1 MDFGVLKPLN
11 PMPRFAFI
19 GLLIL
24 ISYNV
29 LPQDKG
35 EAQRRSTISPHM
47 AWEDLLQDH
56 VQDDGR
62 VDYKGFLR
70 DKQLLDSYL
79 EALALQPPREDW
91 STQARMAYYINLYNA
106 ATVALILEN
115 YPLKSIRDID
125 RPWAKERVQVG
136 DKRLSLGDIEHKIL
150 RKMGDA
156 RIHFAINCASV
167 SCPKLPSYA
176 FTESGIESQLNQ
188 AALGFIND
196 PVRNA
201 ISPEQ
206 AEVSK
211 IFKWFRSDF
220 KAEGGSLVEYLNRFL
235 AEPVPKGTSVKFL
248 PYDWALNDI
257 DP

>member
-1 MDFGVLKPLN
+1 
-11 PMPRFAFI
+11 MPRFAFI
-19 GLLIL
+19 GLLFL
-24 ISYNV
+24 VSYGV

-35 EAQRRSTISPHM
+35 ASEGRSAISAHM

-56 VQDDGR
+56 VRDDGR

-70 DKQLLDSYL
+70 DKQQLDSYL
-79 EALALQPPREDW
+79 EALALQPPEQDW
-91 STQARMAYYINLYNA
+91 STPARMAYYINLYNA
-106 ATVALILEN
+106 GTVSLILEN
-115 YPLKSIRDID
+115 YPVNSIRDID
-125 RPWAKERVQVG
+125 RPWAKERIQVG

-167 SCPKLPSYA
+167 SCPKLPAYA

-188 AALGFIND
+188 AARGFVND
-196 PVRNA
+196 PKRNA
-201 ISPEQ
+201 ISPDH

-235 AEPVPKGTSVKFL
+235 DEPVPKGTTVKFL